1 MAETIH
7 FLVERGIPVMGHI
20 GLTPQST
27 NTLGGFKTQ
36 GRDEDTWPIHQAD
49 AKAVA
54 EAGAF
59 SIVLEGMIEPL
70 AAQIRN
76 QNSDNRHRRIR

>member
-7 FLVERGIPVMGHI
+7 FLVERGITALGNI
-20 GLTPQST
+20 GLTPTST

-49 AKAVA
+49 AKDVKSR
-54 EAGAF
+54 AF
-59 SIVLEGMIEPL
+59 PTKDQTY
-70 AAQIRN
+70 QIKK
-76 QNSDNRHRRIR
+76 